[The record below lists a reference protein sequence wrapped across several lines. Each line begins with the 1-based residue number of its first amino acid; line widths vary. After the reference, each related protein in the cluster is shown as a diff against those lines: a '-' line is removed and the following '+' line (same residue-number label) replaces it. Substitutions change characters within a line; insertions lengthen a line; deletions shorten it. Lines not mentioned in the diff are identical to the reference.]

1 MHELLVRGVRALDVR
16 QEALDRFVAW
26 VDAENRKMSWGQPYV
41 HSWYQNRFGRVS
53 QIWPFTNAEYW
64 DITESVDLDDYELL
78 P

>member
-1 MHELLVRGVRALDVR
+1 
-16 QEALDRFVAW
+16 
-26 VDAENRKMSWGQPYV
+26 MSWGQPYV

-64 DITESVDLDDYELL
+64 EITESVDLDDYDVL